1 MKYMKEIPSQ
11 SRFSWKIWKIF
22 NPAEIQAK
30 EHSEEKAGELF
41 DTILEQGIIDERKGG
56 RYGIPIPSMH
66 TWLLGEYGR
75 EKENLQQ
82 MDKTTEKEG
91 IAKDSQDSEK
101 FQKSRFTKER

>member
-1 MKYMKEIPSQ
+1 
-11 SRFSWKIWKIF
+11 
-22 NPAEIQAK
+22 
-30 EHSEEKAGELF
+30 
-41 DTILEQGIIDERKGG
+41 
-56 RYGIPIPSMH
+56 MH